1 MGAYT
6 PQYRLTKL
14 VKDIRDKDAPA
25 DLSGKK
31 FRYRPKEPKPRDWFR
46 YTDAQVNE
54 MGDFLV
60 LVRNMVDATM
70 SKLDYITDS
79 KVCGRRH
86 KSPFD
91 LAKALLLQQY
101 FEASNR
107 VAAGLVNN
115 VFKEKLGITDD
126 LTYKD
131 IERAYGHKDVIDV
144 LDTIVLMTN
153 EPIRDKE
160 TEFSIDGTGMPTSMK
175 QNYETDKG
183 AKQAAGYDMLVG
195 MIGVEYMM
203 FSAYGIGDHGE
214 ESPWLV
220 PLLDQTSHMFSRID
234 MVAADAAYLSRHN
247 CDFIEAV
254 GAVPRILPKSNTS
267 IKADGSHAWQ
277 RMLFGFINETQ
288 SWMLD
293 YHKRSCS
300 ESVNN
305 SLKTSMPRPL
315 LKRRDDRR
323 FGEISARV
331 TAYNIRILGY
341 VHYTKDVSVPWL
353 TG

>member
-6 PQYRLTKL
+6 PQYRLAKL

-31 FRYRPKEPKPRDWFR
+31 FKYRPKEPKPRDWFR
-46 YTDAQVNE
+46 YTEAQVNE
-54 MGDFLV
+54 MNDFLV
-60 LVRNMVDATM
+60 LVKNMVDATM
-70 SKLDYITDS
+70 EKLDYITES
-79 KVCGRRH
+79 KVSGRRH

-101 FEASNR
+101 FEVSNR
-107 VAAGLVNN
+107 VAASLIQ
-115 VFKEKLGITDD
+115 VFKQKVGITDD

-131 IERAYGHKDVIDV
+131 IERAYSHKDVQDI

-153 EPIRDKE
+153 EPIKGKE
-160 TEFSIDGTGMPTSMK
+160 TKFSIDGTGMPTSMK
-175 QNYETDKG
+175 QNYESDNA
-183 AKQAAGYDMLVG
+183 AKKAAGYDMLIG
-195 MIGVEYMM
+195 MIGVEYKM
-203 FSAYGIGDHGE
+203 FSAFGIGEHGGE
-214 ESPWLV
+214 CPWLV
-220 PLLDQTSHMFSRID
+220 PLLDQTNQEFEKIGLVMGD
-234 MVAADAAYLSRHN
+234 GAYLSRDN
-247 CDFIEAV
+247 CTFIESI
-254 GAVPRILPKSNTS
+254 GAKPRIFPKKNTS
-267 IKADGSHAWQ
+267 INADGSPAWK
-277 RMLFGFINETQ
+277 RMLFDFINDTQ
-288 SWMLD
+288 SWMFD

-323 FGEISARV
+323 FGEIGARV
-331 TAYNIRILGY
+331 TAYNIRVLGY

-353 TG
+353 IG